1 VSAAPVETIRMGS
14 ERARTS
20 FWRGKSDVVL
30 IAPVPGA
37 PVMSG
42 KFVQHCVD
50 TLSTR
55 GFQRAITGALS
66 PVEQAGFIASGFQ
79 VEQTL
84 VLLRARLGPL
94 LPEVPPGP
102 RLRAVPRWRRS
113 QVLAVDAAA
122 FPEFW
127 RFDELGLNDALR
139 ATPEVAFR
147 MALGSRRQVS
157 GYAISGRAGNRGFVQ
172 RLAVHPKAQGA
183 GAGRRLLLDGLRWMV
198 RGGASEAY
206 VNTQNSNKSALA
218 LYTSVGFREEPIGLS
233 VLSLGLS

>member
-1 VSAAPVETIRMGS
+1 VSAAPVETIRMGT

-30 IAPVPGA
+30 IAPVPGS

-42 KFVQHCVD
+42 EFVRHCVD
-50 TLSTR
+50 KLASR

-66 PVEQAGFIASGFQ
+66 PLEQVGFIASGFE

-84 VLLRARLGPL
+84 VLLRTRLGSS
-94 LPEVPPGP
+94 LPEVSPGA

-113 QVLAVDAAA
+113 EVLSVDTAA

-127 RFDELGLNDALR
+127 RFDELGLRDALR
-139 ATPEVAFR
+139 ATPEVSFK
-147 MALGSRRQVS
+147 MLPGRRRRIS
-157 GYAISGRAGNRGFVQ
+157 GYAISGRAGTRGFVQ
-172 RLAVHPKAQGA
+172 RLAVHPDAQGA
-183 GAGRRLLLDGLRWMV
+183 GVGRRLLLDGMRWMV

-206 VNTQNSNKSALA
+206 VNTQTTNKSALA
-218 LYTSVGFREEPIGLS
+218 LYNSVGFREEPIGLS
-233 VLSLGLS
+233 VLSMGLL